1 MAKKNLKIK
10 KTDEEKIKKEKTVK
24 VYHIVRYF
32 DRYEIN
38 EKINRPKKKPHAFWK
53 AYVSPED
60 NESANYFK
68 QIAILKTK
76 PKWLE
81 LKGALDELITLASG
95 FSRCYRGYLLDEK
108 FEAASSKKIAQWL
121 GYEPK
126 AMTAILSILEEVGFI
141 ERVPLPDFDTSM
153 DDENPKMPANPDIP
167 GQNPAKPDSEGRP
180 LKKGETEVQSQIE
193 TGSEKGN
200 NNPNSKENEKSENPQ
215 GIEAKDNT
223 NVNPNPNSKQ
233 ENNDKGHKEAQS
245 TNGTVNP
252 NPINP
257 TSSDVSGGGKLLK
270 PADIPLNSVLNES
283 SDTQAQ
289 FFASEVYRRLKI
301 PFAFGTTAARQELMN
316 YYQAWHAALK
326 SGLPP
331 DSLLGLWQD
340 SMDEAEKIG
349 REFEAKRNGCK
360 KKGGW
365 SKPGKGFRYL
375 FNQRLANYKSKVK
388 K

>member
-126 AMTAILSILEEVGFI
+126 AMTAILATLEDVGFI
-141 ERVPLPDFDTSM
+141 ERVPLPDFDTSV
-153 DDENPKMPANPDIP
+153 DEDLSENAGNQ
-167 GQNPAKPDSEGRP
+167 GQTGTKSGRGGQP
-180 LKKGETEVQSQIE
+180 LKKGETEVQSQS
-193 TGSEKGN
+193 GSGSDNGN
-200 NNPNSKENEKSENPQ
+200 NNPNSKENEKNQNPQ
-215 GIEAKDNT
+215 VNGTKDST
-223 NVNPNPNSKQ
+223 TINPNPNSKQ
-233 ENNDKGHKEAQS
+233 ENNDKGHQEAQS
-245 TNGTVNP
+245 PTKTVSP
-252 NPINP
+252 SPISP
-257 TSSDVSGGGKLLK
+257 TSSDVSGGGKLLTSA
-270 PADIPLNSVLNES
+270 ADIPLNSVLNES
-283 SDTQAQ
+283 SADTQAQ
-289 FFASEVYRRLKI
+289 FFASEVYKLLGI
-301 PFAFGTTAARQELMN
+301 SHPPGTTAAKQELLN
-316 YYQAWHAALK
+316 YYHAWLAALK

-331 DSLLGLWQD
+331 DSLLNLWQD
-340 SMDEAEKIG
+340 SMDEARKIG
-349 REFEAKRNGCK
+349 KEFADKRLGK
-360 KKGGW
+360 RKKGGW

-375 FNQRLANYKSKVK
+375 FNSRLQNYKSKVK